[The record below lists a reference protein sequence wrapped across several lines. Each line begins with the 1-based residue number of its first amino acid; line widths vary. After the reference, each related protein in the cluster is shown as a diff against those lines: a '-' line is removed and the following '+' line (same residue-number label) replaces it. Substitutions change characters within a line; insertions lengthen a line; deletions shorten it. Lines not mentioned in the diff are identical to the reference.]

1 MPATTRLQLAVPV
14 AGQLLGATS
23 TAKYLQVP
31 VISSNEMFLMTL
43 RVIAQVPYPLCW
55 NFIYLP
61 DRVVYE
67 RQTGD
72 RRPSIGE
79 ASIKSC
85 YSEDHFWKTRVLLT
99 RVNLQVRFLIGHN
112 ITGIEII
119 TNT

>member
-14 AGQLLGATS
+14 AGQLLGPTS

-31 VISSNEMFLMTL
+31 VISSNEMFLMSL

-61 DRVVYE
+61 DRVVFE

-72 RRPSIGE
+72 RRPSIEE

-85 YSEDHFWKTRVLLT
+85 YHFWETRVLLT
-99 RVNLQVRFLIGHN
+99 RVNLQVRFLIGQN